1 MAINGE
7 SLTVHYGFHPTP
19 FGLALIGLMG
29 RDVCH
34 LSFIEKSRKPAALRE
49 LKSKWSGAKVTTDQK
64 VTKKVIEQIFAKNSK
79 RKPQLRLQLSG
90 SPFQLKVWLA
100 LMALPTGS
108 VISYQDL
115 ASLIGSP
122 RASRAV
128 GSALAKNTIAY
139 LVPCH
144 RVVNAT
150 GALGNYRWGKARKLS
165 ILTYEGAITP
175 S

>member
-1 MAINGE
+1 MALKSDI
-7 SLTVHYGFHPTP
+7 LKIHYGFHPTP
-19 FGLALIGLMG
+19 FGVSLIGLMD
-29 RDVCH
+29 RDVCY
-34 LSFIEKSRKPAALRE
+34 LSFVEGSRKLAALQE
-49 LKSKWSGAKVTTDQK
+49 LKRKWPKAQFLVDQK
-64 VTKKVIEQIFAKNSK
+64 KTKKVIEQIFAQR
-79 RKPQLRLQLSG
+79 RKKKTELKLQLSG

-100 LMALPTGS
+100 LMALPVGS

-144 RVVNAT
+144 RVVNST
-150 GALGNYRWGKARKLS
+150 GALGNYRWGKNRKLL